1 MSVKLIFWNVR
12 GLNDPNKHRSFVSWL
27 NTNKPLF
34 GALCPTWKFYLNHNS
49 DPDGRIILIWGDTLN
64 VQILSQ
70 SCQCITCKLCFP
82 NQQSTYYS
90 ALYASNLSSD
100 LADLWRELIHLQST
114 LDLDNSS
121 WILGGDLNQIIHPME
136 HSDPDITV
144 PDYLM
149 FQLRDCFTQLGL
161 FDLRF
166 IGPTFTWINSHP
178 SFPIPKKYDRL
189 MVNNSFVASFPHA
202 ISSFLPPFFSDHS
215 PCVLDLAFSLSLA
228 GSKPVCCKLRMSKL
242 CKTHIMP
249 CSKLRETHFQR
260 ICQTRASYNAIRA
273 FLLCDGTW
281 VIDPLAMSELAVNHF
296 KFLLGLQYYFPT
308 LQFTE
313 PNWIQDLSSFVF
325 PEHCNQLMLSIPSD
339 EEIKTVFFKLSPN
352 KAPGPDGLT
361 SAFYKASWEII
372 GPEVL
377 SAIKNFFATNFLPT
391 ASRLI

>member
-34 GALCPTWKFYLNHNS
+34 GALCPTWKFYSNHNS

-114 LDLDNSS
+114 LDLDNNS

-228 GSKPVCCKLRMSKL
+228 GSKPYKFQNYLIKHPGFIQLLQDAWIRTGNVCQTLPQMCWKLKQIKSALNLLSKDNY
-242 CKTHIMP
+242 
-249 CSKLRETHFQR
+249 SKIQERVSETNSLLQIAHVQALQNPYHAMFQAERDLHQKWNFLRE
-260 ICQTRASYNAIRA
+260 I
-273 FLLCDGTW
+273 
-281 VIDPLAMSELAVNHF
+281 
-296 KFLLGLQYYFPT
+296 
-308 LQFTE
+308 
-313 PNWIQDLSSFVF
+313 
-325 PEHCNQLMLSIPSD
+325 
-339 EEIKTVFFKLSPN
+339 EEMFFRQK
-352 KAPGPDGLT
+352 
-361 SAFYKASWEII
+361 
-372 GPEVL
+372 
-377 SAIKNFFATNFLPT
+377 
-391 ASRLI
+391 SRNN